1 MTKIRDLI
9 ALAIA
14 ILLGA
19 GSVYLGLNW
28 NKEGVQQS
36 EPASTLSPGALYTAS
51 FPDLEGKTRSL
62 GEWQGKVMVLNL
74 WATWC
79 GPCREEIPIMVKL
92 QQKYRDQG
100 LTFVGLA
107 LDDKAPVVKFANEM
121 GMNYPI
127 LLGDSDLGDF
137 GQRLGNVSRGLP
149 YTVIV
154 DRSGKIVTT
163 RLGGVDEKFLEQMLQ
178 PLLQNKS

>member
-1 MTKIRDLI
+1 
-9 ALAIA
+9 
-14 ILLGA
+14 
-19 GSVYLGLNW
+19 
-28 NKEGVQQS
+28 
-36 EPASTLSPGALYTAS
+36 
-51 FPDLEGKTRSL
+51 
-62 GEWQGKVMVLNL
+62 
-74 WATWC
+74 
-79 GPCREEIPIMVKL
+79 MVKL

-107 LDDKAPVVKFANEM
+107 LDDKAPVVKFADEM

-154 DRSGKIVTT
+154 DRSGKIVAT